1 MTISEEKKTI
11 LIIDDKPTIAKIVS
25 IYLSKDYNFIYFE
38 SPIKAI
44 SWLQEGIL
52 PDLIITDLRMPDM
65 NGSDFLK
72 YLKNNE
78 LFKHIPVIILSS
90 EDSSSERVRLLSN
103 GADDYIIKP
112 FNPLE
117 LKIRVNKILKL

>member
-1 MTISEEKKTI
+1 MKDSKKNI
-11 LIIDDKPTIAKIVS
+11 LIIDDKPTIAKVVS
-25 IYLSKDYNFIYFE
+25 VYLSEDFNFTYFD

-44 SWLQEGIL
+44 TYLHEGNI

-72 YLKNNE
+72 YVKNNE
-78 LFKHIPVIILSS
+78 LFKAIPVIVLSS
-90 EDSSSERVRLLSN
+90 EDSSSERIRLLSN
-103 GADDYIIKP
+103 GAQDYIIKP

-117 LKIRVNKILKL
+117 LKIRVNKILA

>member
-25 IYLSKDYNFIYFE
+25 IYLSNDYNFIYFD

>member
-1 MTISEEKKTI
+1 MEGMKKEI
-11 LIIDDKPTIAKIVS
+11 LIVDDKPTIAKVVS
-25 IYLSKDYNFIYFE
+25 VYLSDTFNFTYFE

-44 SWLQEGIL
+44 SWLHEGNM

-65 NGSDFLK
+65 SGADFMK

-78 LFKHIPVIILSS
+78 LFKHIPIVVLSS
-90 EDSSSERVRLLSN
+90 EDSSSERVRLLSD
-103 GADDYIIKP
+103 GADDYIVKP

-117 LKIRVNKILKL
+117 LKIRVNKILS